1 MRFSATTIAAT
12 GLLATAAACQVP
24 ASGTAAKPSGVAAQP
39 CRAEM
44 PADLTTAPGHWLG
57 ECKNGMAEGLG
68 VTRSGRAAP
77 YEFFAGRMRDGHLVD
92 GVLLLKSGLMM
103 VAIRFDEQRRV
114 VVSDGLRPSEDEA
127 VFRIG
132 SAAAEA
138 VSKRFAAAGS
148 RSSATY
154 YANLAKKI
162 RDAPPE

>member
-1 MRFSATTIAAT
+1 MRFSIPTIAAT
-12 GLLATAAACQVP
+12 GLLAAAAACQVSANGAP
-24 ASGTAAKPSGVAAQP
+24 AKPSIAAAKP

-57 ECKNGMAEGLG
+57 DCRNGMADGLG

-77 YEFFAGRMRDGHLVD
+77 YEFFAGRMRDGRLVD
-92 GVLLLKSGLMM
+92 GVLVLKSGLMM
-103 VAIRFDEQRRV
+103 VAIRFDEQRHV

-127 VFRIG
+127 VFRTAT
-132 SAAAEA
+132 AAAET

-148 RSSATY
+148 RSSAAY

-162 RDAPPE
+162 RNAPPE